1 MYIRRRKIELE
12 PIISMSRIGLNTQKD
27 TFLVY
32 VNPTEG
38 GGHRYIKVYDNTTE
52 ASSKHVIRLSF
63 DGNEAYD
70 HHGKPLWEPSKVP
83 FKTIHAWMGKPSDK
97 YERLTNWQT
106 AIYDWNYELGFKLKR
121 DFLKFGTKDENLI
134 DNEVLNYRNN
144 RQFVR
149 PDTPKPQWDKNI
161 SIRRLG

>member
-1 MYIRRRKIELE
+1 
-12 PIISMSRIGLNTQKD
+12 MSRIGLNTQKD

-32 VNPTEG
+32 VNPTDG

-83 FKTIHAWMGKPSDK
+83 FKTIHAWMDKPNRRES
-97 YERLTNWQT
+97 RFTNWQRS
-106 AIYDWNYELGFKLKR
+106 IDFWNGELGFEMSV
-121 DFLKFGTKDENLI
+121 DEFLAFGTEDENSL

-149 PDTPKPQWDKNI
+149 PDTPKPQWDRNI